1 MLIWHGHN
9 KHIVSMNEAETN
21 LVDIYKKRC
30 VWCTGLRLC
39 VQAQLFKVCFT
50 LYL

>member
-21 LVDIYKKRC
+21 LVDIYKK
-30 VWCTGLRLC
+30 
-39 VQAQLFKVCFT
+39 KVCLVYRFT
-50 LYL
+50 LMCSSTVI